1 MLPPLATLRASVHSV
16 PFLLSTEGKGTNMQ
30 KMDKLYEGKAKK
42 LYATDDPDVLWVEY
56 MNQATAGNGAKKAQ
70 IEGKGSLNNRITSVL
85 FDLLKARGVD
95 SHFIKRISDTE
106 QLVRSMDMYPLEII
120 MRNTAAG
127 SFAKR
132 YGVEEGTK
140 LNRPILEFCY
150 KSDELGD
157 PFINDDGIV
166 ALGLASDEEL
176 AEISKQARAVNDA
189 LLDIFSKID
198 VQLVDFKIEEGRTS
212 DGTILL
218 ADEITP
224 DTCRLW
230 DLQDGSGQIEHLDKD
245 LFRRDLGN
253 IIPAYEEIYDR
264 LTALAEQ
271 EGVERAE

>member
-1 MLPPLATLRASVHSV
+1 
-16 PFLLSTEGKGTNMQ
+16 MQ

-198 VQLVDFKIEEGRTS
+198 VQLVDFKIEEGRTL

>member
-1 MLPPLATLRASVHSV
+1 
-16 PFLLSTEGKGTNMQ
+16 MQ
-30 KMDKLYEGKAKK
+30 KLDKLYEGKAKK

-85 FDLLKARGVD
+85 FDLLAARGVQ
-95 SHFIKRISDTE
+95 SHFVRRISDTE
-106 QLVRSMDMYPLEII
+106 QLVRAMDMYPLEII

-132 YGVEEGTK
+132 YGVEEGTA
-140 LNRPILEFCY
+140 LTQPILEFCY
-150 KSDELGD
+150 KSDDLGD

-166 ALGLASDEEL
+166 ALGLASSEEL
-176 AEISKQARAVNDA
+176 EQISAQARAINDA
-189 LLDIFSKID
+189 LRDIFAAID
-198 VQLVDFKIEEGRTS
+198 VQLVDFKIEEGKTS
-212 DGTILL
+212 DGQILL

-230 DLQDGSGQIEHLDKD
+230 DHRDGSDEIEHLDKD

-253 IIPAYEEIYDR
+253 IIPAYEEIYNR
-264 LTALAEQ
+264 LEALAQ
-271 EGVERAE
+271 AEGIERAE

>member
-1 MLPPLATLRASVHSV
+1 
-16 PFLLSTEGKGTNMQ
+16 MQ
-30 KMDKLYEGKAKK
+30 KLDKLYEGKAKK

-70 IEGKGSLNNRITSVL
+70 IEGKGELNNQITSVI
-85 FDLLKARGVD
+85 FDLLKARGID
-95 SHFIKRISDTE
+95 SNFVKRISDTE
-106 QLVRSMDMYPLEII
+106 QLVRKMDMYPLEII

-132 YGVEEGTK
+132 YGVEEGTALDK
-140 LNRPILEFCY
+140 PILEFCV

-166 ALGLASDEEL
+166 ALGIASEEEL
-176 AEISKQARAVNDA
+176 DEISRQARAVNDA
-189 LLDIFSKID
+189 LKDIFSKID
-198 VQLVDFKIEEGRTS
+198 VQLVDFKIEEGKTG
-212 DGTILL
+212 DGRILL

-224 DTCRLW
+224 DTCRLL
-230 DLQDGSGQIEHLDKD
+230 DLKDGSGQIEHLDKD

-253 IIPAYEEIYDR
+253 IIHAYEEIYDR
-264 LTALAEQ
+264 LVKLAEA

>member
-1 MLPPLATLRASVHSV
+1 
-16 PFLLSTEGKGTNMQ
+16 MQ
-30 KMDKLYEGKAKK
+30 KLDKLYEGKAKK

-70 IEGKGSLNNRITSVL
+70 IEGKGELNNQITSVI
-85 FDLLKARGVD
+85 FDLLKARGID
-95 SHFIKRISDTE
+95 SHFVKRISDTE
-106 QLVRSMDMYPLEII
+106 QLVRKMDMYPLEII

-132 YGVEEGTK
+132 YGVEEGTALDK
-140 LNRPILEFCY
+140 PILEFCV

-166 ALGLASDEEL
+166 ALGIASEEEL
-176 AEISKQARAVNDA
+176 DEISRQARAVNDA
-189 LLDIFSKID
+189 LKDIFSKID
-198 VQLVDFKIEEGRTS
+198 VQLVDFKIEEGKTG
-212 DGTILL
+212 DGRILL

-230 DLQDGSGQIEHLDKD
+230 DLKDGSDQIEHLDKD

-264 LTALAEQ
+264 LVKLAEA

>member
-1 MLPPLATLRASVHSV
+1 MEKLER
-16 PFLLSTEGKGTNMQ
+16 
-30 KMDKLYEGKAKK
+30 LYEGKAKK
-42 LYATDDPDVLWVEY
+42 LYATDDPEVLWVEY

-70 IEGKGSLNNRITSVL
+70 IEGKASLNNRITSVI
-85 FDLLKARGVD
+85 FDLLKASGVD

-106 QLVRSMDMYPLEII
+106 QLVRSMRMFPLEII

-132 YGVEEGTK
+132 YGIEEGTPLRK
-140 LNRPILEFCY
+140 PILEFCL
-150 KSDELGD
+150 KSDDLGD

-166 ALGLASDEEL
+166 ALGVASEDEL
-176 AEISKQARAVNDA
+176 AAISRQARAVNDA
-189 LLDIFSKID
+189 LLDIFGAVD
-198 VQLVDFKIEEGRTS
+198 VQLVDFKIEEGITS

-230 DLQDGSGQIEHLDKD
+230 DRKHGGDAVEHLDKD

-253 IIPAYEEIYDR
+253 IIPAYEEIYAR
-264 LTALAEQ
+264 LKALADSRGIVPSE
-271 EGVERAE
+271 